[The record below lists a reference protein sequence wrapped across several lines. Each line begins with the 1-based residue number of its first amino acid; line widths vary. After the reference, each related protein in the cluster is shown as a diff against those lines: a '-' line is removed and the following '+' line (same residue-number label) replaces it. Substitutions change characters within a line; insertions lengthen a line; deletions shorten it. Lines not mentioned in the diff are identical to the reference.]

1 MGTPIYNLQRKVNT
15 IARKTREWFSGATY
29 HLMERGV
36 RRNTIFQ
43 DDIDYKYFLKILR
56 KCAEKNECSIHAY
69 CLMSNHF
76 HLLLE
81 TGNIKISDFMR
92 DLASKYAIYY
102 NRKYELKGHV
112 FEGRY
117 KSCLITTD
125 EYFLQTSRYIHLN
138 PVKANI
144 VKKPSDYRWSSYNYI
159 FKSTDD
165 PIMKHQ
171 KTLNYFKPHKY
182 SGYRNFVEGSLKNHQ
197 DIELKIMKAIGENE
211 A

>member
-1 MGTPIYNLQRKVNT
+1 
-15 IARKTREWFSGATY
+15 
-29 HLMERGV
+29 MERGV

-56 KCAEKNECSIHAY
+56 KCAEKNECYVHAY

-92 DLASKYAIYY
+92 DLATKYAMYY

-117 KSCLITTD
+117 KSC
-125 EYFLQTSRYIHLN
+125 YG
-138 PVKANI
+138 
-144 VKKPSDYRWSSYNYI
+144 KKKKDI
-159 FKSTDD
+159 D
-165 PIMKHQ
+165 
-171 KTLNYFKPHKY
+171 L
-182 SGYRNFVEGSLKNHQ
+182 EALKNV
-197 DIELKIMKAIGENE
+197 IEDNFCAVLTNTVQI
-211 A
+211 